1 MQISLQFDEFFDK
14 KNSKRLDLRFSSKT
28 CWNTLYCNFFTTY
41 LVIFREKAKE
51 KAEKPKSASHQIVP
65 EIEHLLENTTNHTD
79 VHDLGSHTVSVTHF
93 DLDKKVSTKHLNFLK
108 PLRKFI
114 NYVRQRVWI
123 YEIIFLFFGNLFKSE
138 TCEVEVENCIIN
150 AKWRICQVHL
160 TNATFLMIFPHFDAF
175 VVSFYPNGKI

>member
-1 MQISLQFDEFFDK
+1 ML
-14 KNSKRLDLRFSSKT
+14 
-28 CWNTLYCNFFTTY
+28 TY
-41 LVIFREKAKE
+41 LPCHFQRKGQRKGRETQVCFASNRPGNRTFVRKHD
-51 KAEKPKSASHQIVP
+51 KSYWRSRSWISHSFCDTFWSWQKGKQKT
-65 EIEHLLENTTNHTD
+65 LMNEN
-79 VHDLGSHTVSVTHF
+79 LF
-93 DLDKKVSTKHLNFLK
+93 FK

-114 NYVRQRVWI
+114 KLCKTKS

-160 TNATFLMIFPHFDAF
+160 TNATFLMIFPHFDAL